1 MRKNFLNFNSFPF
14 FNALDLDL
22 FETLP
27 RESQIQNYVMSE
39 DDNSYSVSMTVPGL
53 SKNEIDI
60 DLDKNIISISYDETK
75 FEKENKFTKSF
86 SKKFKLPDDSD
97 FDNIEAKV
105 KNGVLDV
112 KINKKTYK
120 KDKKIIE
127 IQ

>member
-1 MRKNFLNFNSFPF
+1 MRKNFLNSNSFPF

-75 FEKENKFTKSF
+75 FEKENNSF
-86 SKKFKLPDDSD
+86 AYYNQRCDSQYY
-97 FDNIEAKV
+97 FVNIR
-105 KNGVLDV
+105 
-112 KINKKTYK
+112 
-120 KDKKIIE
+120 
-127 IQ
+127 